1 MKNKIRAVID
11 TNVIVSGVLL
21 PRSVSRQV
29 FDFVVLEGTL
39 LASEQ
44 TLDELSEVLC
54 RAKFDKYLP
63 EQKRLEFFAALVRKV
78 EIIAV
83 SEVIKDCRDAKDNK
97 FLELAINGN
106 ASHLISGDKDL
117 LVLNP
122 FREVLIMPPATF
134 LNHCNAAR

>member
-11 TNVIVSGVLL
+11 TNVIVSAVLL

-29 FDFVVLEGTL
+29 FDFRVLQGTL
-39 LASEQ
+39 LASEH
-44 TLDELSEVLC
+44 TLEELNDVLY

-63 EQKRLEFFAALVRKV
+63 EQKRLEFFAAFVRKAEV
-78 EIIAV
+78 MAV
-83 SEVIKDCRDAKDNK
+83 SEVITDCRDVKDNK
-97 FLELAINGN
+97 FLALAISGN

-134 LNHCNAAR
+134 LNKERVG

>member
-11 TNVIVSGVLL
+11 TNVIISAVLL

-29 FDFVVLEGTL
+29 FDFVVLQGTL

-44 TLDELSEVLC
+44 TLEELNEVLC

-83 SEVIKDCRDAKDNK
+83 LEVITDCRDVKDNK

-106 ASHLISGDKDL
+106 ASHLVSGDKDL

-122 FREVLIMPPATF
+122 FREVLIMPPAAF
-134 LNHCNAAR
+134 LNNCNADK

>member
-1 MKNKIRAVID
+1 MKNKIRAIID
-11 TNVIVSGVLL
+11 TNVIVSAVLL

-29 FDFVVLEGTL
+29 FDFVVLQGAL

-44 TLDELSEVLC
+44 TLEELNEVLC

-78 EIIAV
+78 EIIVV
-83 SEVIKDCRDAKDNK
+83 SEVITDCRDAKDNK

-122 FREVLIMPPATF
+122 FRQVLIMPPAAF
-134 LNHCNAAR
+134 LNNCNADK